1 MAKIIEKQ
9 IISIS
14 RRTDIPAFYS
24 EWFINRVRAGYCT
37 VVNPFNANQISYVS
51 LKPEDVRAFVF
62 WTRNPKPLMKYL
74 PELDKQGYKYY
85 FQYTVIGY
93 PKEIDPK
100 SPAQNLAIEALRDL
114 SRKIGKEKVIWRYDP
129 IFFSNMTPL
138 EWHAKQISFLAEELQ
153 QYTNRLV
160 ISFLDPYRKTQSRM
174 KKETGKVFLLSED
187 AFNPDS
193 YRKLFKYIGQLGKDF
208 NLEVQSC
215 AEEIELEDYGIKHGK
230 CIDDELINR
239 ITGEKGTS
247 KKDPSQRKPCGCV
260 VSKDIGAN
268 DTCLFGCKYCYATK
282 SFGLAEENYKK
293 HDKRSPSLIGWHD
306 AQPKKEKVEDVLPN
320 LFSDNQR

>member
-1 MAKIIEKQ
+1 MKRTGKQ
-9 IISIS
+9 IISVS

-24 EWFINRVRAGYCT
+24 EWFMNRIRAGYCT
-37 VVNPFNANQISYVS
+37 VANPFNMNQISYVS
-51 LKPEDVRAFVF
+51 LRPEDVRAFVF

-85 FQYTVIGY
+85 FQYTLIGY

-100 SPAQNLAIEALRDL
+100 SPQQSSAVKTFCEL
-114 SRKIGKEKVIWRYDP
+114 SKIVGKERIIWRYDP
-129 IFFSNMTPL
+129 IFFSNITPFD
-138 EWHAKQISFLAEELQ
+138 WHINQVSFLAEKLH

-174 KKETGKVFLLSED
+174 KSESGAGFSLSD
-187 AFNPDS
+187 GAFQSDS
-193 YRKLFKYIGQLGKDF
+193 YREISQYIGQIGVDF
-208 NLEVQSC
+208 SLEVQSC
-215 AEEIELEDYGIKHGK
+215 AEAIDLESFGIKHTK
-230 CIDDELINR
+230 CIDDDLINR
-239 ITGEKGTS
+239 ITGEVVNL

-282 SFGLAEENYKK
+282 SIALAEENFRKHKK
-293 HDKRSPSLIGWHD
+293 ESPSLTGWHD
-306 AQPKKEKVEDVLPN
+306 AQPKIEDQKVQLD
-320 LFSDNQR
+320 LFR